1 MLLVQPAVSGFWP
14 PFGQYRWADET
25 VRVSHQAKRA
35 SIERCRRRP
44 RPRPFAFLDV
54 ATSEQFHRPSRS
66 GASGGSSS
74 KWREA
79 GRANTPSAAST
90 WTTPRSTA
98 RPSGS
103 TCSTRTLIW
112 GPAFRGRSSSTQ
124 RSAPTSR
131 PLWGS
136 GCDGRG
142 SRISVSPR
150 LSATEPAAAHPAL
163 PRRPSLTEPAAAHPP
178 LPPGTPRRTHS
189 APTPSAPPG
198 PSRTASTVR
207 RRPAICQAP
216 PLPFLL
222 PSAPWLKLPLAVVP
236 CRLSDDHQGP
246 AGSKH
251 ERVGRSQRPS
261 HPLLPDPDGRRVH
274 KGRLRNAVAGL
285 RRRLEPRAS

>member
-1 MLLVQPAVSGFWP
+1 MLLVQPAVLGFWP

-44 RPRPFAFLDV
+44 RPPPPRPFAFLDV

-136 GCDGRG
+136 GCGMRG
-142 SRISVSPR
+142 SRMGVSPR
-150 LSATEPAAAHPAL
+150 LSLPPSPL
-163 PRRPSLTEPAAAHPP
+163 LPSLPPRRPSPPTLASRYAAPDPFGADPICTTGTIEDCKYSTPETRDLPGAPPP
-178 LPPGTPRRTHS
+178 LPP
-189 APTPSAPPG
+189 
-198 PSRTASTVR
+198 
-207 RRPAICQAP
+207 
-216 PLPFLL
+216 PLR
-222 PSAPWLKLPLAVVP
+222 SLAETTS
-236 CRLSDDHQGP
+236 CRCALQTF
-246 AGSKH
+246 
-251 ERVGRSQRPS
+251 
-261 HPLLPDPDGRRVH
+261 
-274 KGRLRNAVAGL
+274 
-285 RRRLEPRAS
+285 